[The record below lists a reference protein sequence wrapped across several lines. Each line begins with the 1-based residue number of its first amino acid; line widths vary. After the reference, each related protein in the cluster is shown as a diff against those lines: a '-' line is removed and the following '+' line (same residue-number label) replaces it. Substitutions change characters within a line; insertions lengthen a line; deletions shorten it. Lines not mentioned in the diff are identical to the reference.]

1 MIDKTTTLIILDVIS
16 GFRDWKIIVNILG
29 LFSREGGWFHCGR
42 RRWNGNDACQRSL
55 RSSDGRILAHRRQKQ
70 GLRVF
75 TTIVYLSIVPAEV
88 GGTRKD
94 SIATGTVGIGALT
107 GGVGWLGFRH
117 ADSVRSVMVVVGVV
131 VVVAVVVV
139 GGATFVRIKK
149 QK

>member
-1 MIDKTTTLIILDVIS
+1 M
-16 GFRDWKIIVNILG
+16 
-29 LFSREGGWFHCGR
+29 
-42 RRWNGNDACQRSL
+42 
-55 RSSDGRILAHRRQKQ
+55 
-70 GLRVF
+70 
-75 TTIVYLSIVPAEV
+75 PAEV

-131 VVVAVVVV
+131 VVAVVVV
-139 GGATFVRIKK
+139 GGATLVRKKK